1 MPHLDAAYTLAFYL
15 TRDRVDAEDVV
26 QEAVLRAVRYLAT
39 LRSDAGA
46 RTWLLAIVRR
56 ECYSAYRARRARAE
70 HTIDR
75 DDDEAQQMVDPGE
88 RPDDAAGRSV
98 LRSRLIVAVDALPE
112 RLRETLILREIQDCS
127 YEEIAEITEAPLGT
141 VMSRLS
147 RARARLAD
155 ALGGV
160 LDIEELS

>member
-15 TRDRVDAEDVV
+15 VRDAADAEDVV
-26 QEAVLRAVRYLAT
+26 QEAVLRAVRYLST
-39 LRSDAGA
+39 LRSDASA

-70 HTIDR
+70 HTLER
-75 DDDEAQQMVDPGE
+75 GDDEERQIVDPGE

-98 LRSRLIVAVDALPE
+98 LRSHLIAAVDALPE

-127 YEEIAEITEAPLGT
+127 YEEIATITEAPLGT

-147 RARARLAD
+147 RARAKLAD
-155 ALGGV
+155 ELGGV